1 MARKKEDKKGN
12 ETKKRIWLLIN
23 FAIIMA
29 IGVSIAIES
38 EVIGIAYVAKEA
50 IVDPEAE
57 EVVFNLTRDIIVES
71 NKVMNKSIGI
81 SIGIYAAIQFI
92 NYAVYLFKKK
102 KVLLVLLLVELVAA
116 VTGYFINGSV
126 IMFGIPFIS
135 ALIYLR
141 ILKLEEV

>member
-1 MARKKEDKKGN
+1 MAKKKVEKKAN
-12 ETKKRIWLLIN
+12 ETKKKIWLLIN

-29 IGVSIAIES
+29 IGVSIAIGS
-38 EVIGIAYVAKEA
+38 EVIGIAYVAREA

-71 NKVMNKSIGI
+71 NKVMNRSIGI
-81 SIGIYAAIQFI
+81 SVGIYAFIQFI

-102 KVLLVLLLVELVAA
+102 KVLLVLLLAELIAA
-116 VTGYFINGSV
+116 VTGYFINGDV